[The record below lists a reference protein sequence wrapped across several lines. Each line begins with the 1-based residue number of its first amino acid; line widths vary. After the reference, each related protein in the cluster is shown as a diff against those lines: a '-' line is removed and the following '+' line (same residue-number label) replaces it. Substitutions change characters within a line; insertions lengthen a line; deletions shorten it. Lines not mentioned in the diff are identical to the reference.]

1 VKDTLFSIKKTL
13 NIKGK
18 LISLD
23 DPGVMG
29 IINITPDSFY
39 SGNRSTDLKDVVR
52 MAEKMINEGATFL
65 DIGGYS
71 SRPGATDIS
80 IEEELSRIIPVI
92 KEISAGFPDC
102 IISAD
107 TFRAEVA
114 EKAVEAGACIINDI
128 SGGNLDENM
137 LSTVG
142 RLKVPF
148 ILMHMRGNP
157 QIMQTL
163 NHYDNLFKEITVY
176 FNRGVRK
183 LRDQGISDIILDVGF
198 GFAKKIG
205 QNYDL
210 LKNLSYFNMFGLPL
224 LAGISRK
231 SMIYKT
237 LNTTPEQALN
247 GTIVLNT
254 LALLK
259 KASILRVH
267 DVKETIEIIT
277 LLKKGRFDILG

>member
-18 LISLD
+18 LVSLD

-29 IINITPDSFY
+29 VINVTPDSFF
-39 SGNRSTDLKDVVR
+39 SGNRSTKLKEIVR
-52 MAEKMINEGATFL
+52 IAEKMINEGATFL

-71 SRPGATDIS
+71 SRPGAMDIS
-80 IEEELSRIIPVI
+80 KEEELSRIIPVI
-92 KEISAGFPDC
+92 KEISSGFPDS
-102 IISAD
+102 IISVD

-114 EKAVEAGACIINDI
+114 EKAVEAGASMINDI
-128 SGGNLDENM
+128 SGGNLDDNM

-142 RLKVPF
+142 RLKVPYV
-148 ILMHMRGNP
+148 LMHMRGNP
-157 QIMQTL
+157 QNMQTL
-163 NHYDNLFKEITVY
+163 SHYDNLFKEITVY

-183 LRDQGISDIILDVGF
+183 LRDYGISDIILDVGF

-210 LKNLSYFNMFGLPL
+210 LNNLLYFNMFGLPL

-237 LNTTPEQALN
+237 LNTTPEQAFN

-277 LLKKGRFDILG
+277 LLKKGRFDILD